1 MQFKIGDSVRVK
13 KGSIDLDT
21 NTNMSG
27 WQGRITELYPEY
39 GTALVEFDS
48 ITIKNL
54 PSKYV
59 AVSEEE
65 GMAWDSYNYEL
76 KELELAD
83 ERDTSAD
90 VKAAV
95 SDVSGK
101 HAYDHLGKE
110 GRAISMILK
119 GSLGDEIDE
128 LYAWESY
135 LTDMLQTPFDAVV
148 DESHEMGP
156 IQVGDR
162 LRVHR
167 IEMADEMYGI
177 IMNVRKGRRGY
188 HVPLADMAVP
198 KSSSNA
204 QIIQLYRVWYANR

>member
-1 MQFKIGDSVRVK
+1 MEFKIGDSVRVK
-13 KGSIDLDT
+13 KGSVDPDT
-21 NTNMSG
+21 NTDMSG
-27 WQGRITELYPEY
+27 WQGRITEFYPQY
-39 GTALVEFDS
+39 GTALVAFDS
-48 ITIKNL
+48 ITIRNL
-54 PSKYV
+54 PPKYV

-65 GMAWDSYNYEL
+65 GMSWDSYNYEL
-76 KELELAD
+76 KELELVD
-83 ERDTSAD
+83 ERDKSTD

-95 SDVSGK
+95 SKVSSQ

-119 GSLGDEIDE
+119 GSLGDEITE

-135 LTDMLQTPFDAVV
+135 LSDMLQMPFDAMV

-156 IQVGDR
+156 IQMGDR
-162 LRVHR
+162 IRVRR

-177 IMNVRKGRRGY
+177 IMNVRKGRRVY
-188 HVPLADMAVP
+188 HVPLADMAVS